1 MKEDQKETLKDVVN
15 QSVVED
21 QMQSLFIY
29 NEFFFFKFEIIIK
42 IISPPERQCRIC

>member
-29 NEFFFFKFEIIIK
+29 NEFFLSNFFFLKK
-42 IISPPERQCRIC
+42 K

>member
-29 NEFFFFKFEIIIK
+29 NEFFFVQLFFIIKKNRIII
-42 IISPPERQCRIC
+42 ENTNRM